1 MNLIKSRLLFTAALL
16 FIISLSIHTDANS
29 GVTIQKISELA
40 LDRLIKADN
49 NKILIT
55 FMAAWCGPC
64 IDELPVLN
72 KLYQKYKNQ
81 GLKIIGIS
89 IDLEGPRAMQPII
102 DKLKVGF
109 PVYWYGESAVQKF
122 SIYAIPMIFWVKDG
136 QIVEK
141 LPGRRSEKVLN
152 KKIREFL
159 SL

>member
-40 LDRLIKADN
+40 LDRLIKSDN